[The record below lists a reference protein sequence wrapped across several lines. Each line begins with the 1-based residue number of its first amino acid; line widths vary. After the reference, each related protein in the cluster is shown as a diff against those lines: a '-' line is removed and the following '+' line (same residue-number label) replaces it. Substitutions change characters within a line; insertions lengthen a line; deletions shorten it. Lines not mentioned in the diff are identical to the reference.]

1 MKNIKL
7 KLGTKIFLGFF
18 VLIFIFIIN
27 VALSVYTLD
36 NSKSIINES
45 SEVKKP
51 SLDALNQFHLMV
63 VRSKMLATNWVFI
76 QNSEDDKK
84 ALKQLHNVEYPA
96 LQNHIQTLMHNWEDK
111 ANVVL
116 MDTLFTRFEEILKV
130 EENIMKELVTWED
143 YDDPM
148 KKLFSEEMVETQI
161 LPATATLIEDL
172 NQLSEAK
179 KVELAASEEN
189 LLSSENRLRV
199 IIIGLGIITTLIGIV
214 SAYVTASSI
223 TKPLNYIKNV
233 IIKLGLGELTDE
245 GKRRFNKDEIGE
257 MAEAVDKLVV
267 GLKETSLFAENIG
280 SGNLQASFT
289 PLSEK
294 DVLGNSLLEMRSNLQ
309 KVAEEDKKRNWTTEG
324 LAKFGDILR
333 SNNDN
338 ITKLADDI
346 IINIVKYLSANQGG
360 LYIVQD
366 EDTQDPYLSLVGC
379 YAWDKKKY
387 IDQKIY
393 YGEGL
398 TGQAWQ
404 EQDTLYITDVP
415 TNYITITSGLGEA
428 NPRSILIVPLKI
440 NDKVYGVVELA
451 SFNEYEAHEIEFVQK
466 IGESIAS
473 TISTARINERTSKLL
488 EESQIMTEQMR
499 AQEEEMRQNMEELQA
514 TQEEMQ
520 RSQRETYEKEV
531 IFNKS
536 SLIIETDGN
545 FNITNSNNMIS
556 ELLDL
561 SVGEVIG
568 APVSKLVDSLDSL
581 SVAKRTLSEGNSWRG
596 VLKLKGKSGTTT
608 TVKAAAGM
616 AGSDDGVS
624 QKYFFILTDVSELI
638 LA

>member
-27 VALSVYTLD
+27 VVLSVYTLD

-96 LQNHIQTLMHNWEDK
+96 LQNHIQTLMHNWEDS
-111 ANVVL
+111 ANVAL
-116 MDTLFTRFEEILKV
+116 MDTLFTKFEEILKV
-130 EENIMKELVTWED
+130 EENIMKELVSWED

-161 LPATATLIEDL
+161 LPATAMLIEDL
-172 NQLSEAK
+172 NKLSEAK

-189 LLSSENRLRV
+189 LLSSENRLRI
-199 IIIGLGIITTLIGIV
+199 IIIGLGVITMLIGIA

-223 TKPLNYIKNV
+223 TKPLNYIKDV
-233 IIKLGLGELTDE
+233 IQKLGLGELPEE

-257 MAEAVDKLVV
+257 MAEAVDKLVI

-289 PLSEK
+289 PLSEN

-309 KVAEEDKKRNWTTEG
+309 KVADEDKKRNWTTEG

-346 IINIVKYLSANQGG
+346 IINIVKYLNANQGG

-366 EDTQDPYLSLVGC
+366 EETQDPYLSLIGC

-451 SFNEYEAHEIEFVQK
+451 SFNEYESHEVEFVQK

-473 TISTARINERTSKLL
+473 TISTARINEKTSKLL

-556 ELLDL
+556 ELLGL
-561 SVGEVIG
+561 SAGEVIG
-568 APVSKLVDSLDSL
+568 APISKLVESLDSL
-581 SVAKRTLSEGNSWRG
+581 STAKRTLSGGDSWKG
-596 VLKLKGKSGTTT
+596 ILKLKGKSGATT